1 LQELTASGN
10 QSSVAPEDDGEEE
23 AGAVFGMNLAQL
35 TPDIASRLGIGKN
48 SKGLVVT
55 NVDPTGVAARSGLES
70 GDVITQVNMQDVRT
84 VDEFRNAI
92 QRLGNHR
99 ITLSIRRQ
107 GSLFFVPVK

>member
-1 LQELTASGN
+1 
-10 QSSVAPEDDGEEE
+10 
-23 AGAVFGMNLAQL
+23 MNLAQL